1 MAFGA
6 VGESITRS
14 GGPQGSVMLS
24 AGNMERLVAKLS
36 KMRGAALKLG
46 QMMSFQDAKLLPKP
60 IHDVLQ
66 RVQDSADYMPVSQRD
81 AVIAADLG
89 PNWRDLFEE
98 FEDTADILFLGT
110 GTLSRLLWPDI
121 DGLKDFDG
129 RLVHSAHWDIS
140 DGAWEEGV
148 KDWGD
153 KSVGVIGLVC
163 PCHPLCRVNLV
174 PDFRRVH
181 LPSKLSRRCSQRWRK

>member
-1 MAFGA
+1 MQYIRLQHELTHASWDDTAGKWRLRIRHPKFPRGTDDA
-6 VGESITRS
+6 HDGVPGLLEASSIS
-14 GGPQGSVMLS
+14 
-24 AGNMERLVAKLS
+24 
-36 KMRGAALKLG
+36 
-46 QMMSFQDAKLLPKP
+46 DA
-60 IHDVLQ
+60 HT
-66 RVQDSADYMPVSQRD
+66 PVD
-81 AVIAADLG
+81 
-89 PNWRDLFEE
+89 DLFEE